1 VQLVAQQTCYGR
13 PQILPPDERPAFQE
27 RQSSVGCLVLQP
39 TPAHHCHSQGNL
51 GRHVGETY
59 KYFQVQI
66 PSLRCCAIM
75 VCCRMHSRNMAS
87 EVTGMRCSFASNIAW
102 IYEEPLRQ
110 HVSLKSLPYRGYIAA
125 NWPTYM
131 NAHHNFL
138 VMSSSRPSKM
148 QQDCCPSLR
157 RASIS
162 PATRYPDYEM
172 HVDVHT
178 AQCYPHAIPP
188 AMS

>member
-1 VQLVAQQTCYGR
+1 MGVPRYSHQTNDQRFRRGSQASVVLSCNQHPR
-13 PQILPPDERPAFQE
+13 TTATLKEIL
-27 RQSSVGCLVLQP
+27 GGML
-39 TPAHHCHSQGNL
+39 
-51 GRHVGETY
+51 GETY